1 MSELKGT
8 LLAIILTLIIFGTMS
23 VAMTKAFDDLS
34 NGVKEQVTETITDL
48 NA

>member
-23 VAMTKAFDDLS
+23 IAMTRTFDKLET
-34 NGVKEQVTETITDL
+34 GVTETVTETIESI
-48 NA
+48 